1 MMNMEIIFRFLKEFE
16 GWFYFLA
23 GIIAI
28 YFLRQFIVSWR
39 ELQIAIFGLEKDVAR
54 RKMNTSLSVLILIGI
69 FIAAEFIMVTVISV
83 RYPNLMSLPTPT
95 LEILQAAAVN
105 TISPQTIPM
114 ISTSQPP
121 LSSEGCIED
130 NFEWT
135 YPRNGTQVN
144 GTVELKGTVKIN
156 NLGFYKYDY
165 KALGDLNWITI
176 AGGDQSIEDDVLG
189 GLWQTNNLIPGEYQ
203 LRLVA
208 YDFENNPL
216 PECVINIT
224 VISP

>member
-1 MMNMEIIFRFLKEFE
+1 
-16 GWFYFLA
+16 
-23 GIIAI
+23 
-28 YFLRQFIVSWR
+28 
-39 ELQIAIFGLEKDVAR
+39 
-54 RKMNTSLSVLILIGI
+54 MNTSLSVLILIGI

-83 RYPNLMSLPTPT
+83 RYPNLLNLPTPT
-95 LEILQAAAVN
+95 LEILQTAAVN
-105 TISPQTIPM
+105 TIAPQTIPM
-114 ISTSQPP
+114 ISTSQPF

-135 YPRNGTQVN
+135 YPRNGTQVS
-144 GTVELKGTVKIN
+144 GTVELKGTVKIS

-165 KALGDLNWITI
+165 KALSDVNWITI